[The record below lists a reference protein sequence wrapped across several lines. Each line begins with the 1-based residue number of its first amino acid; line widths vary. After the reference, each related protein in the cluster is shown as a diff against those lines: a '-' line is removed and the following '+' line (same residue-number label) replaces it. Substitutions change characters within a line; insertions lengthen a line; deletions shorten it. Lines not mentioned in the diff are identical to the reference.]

1 VYVKILEGRSYE
13 GKGGVESGVDMSVA
27 EKTRDTPCD
36 IRDKTEQ
43 R

>member
-1 VYVKILEGRSYE
+1 MREKVEF
-13 GKGGVESGVDMSVA
+13 ESGVDMSVA